1 MYYRKPS
8 YYDAFTCAAGSCP
21 DTCCAGWNIVIDD
34 KTMERYRSLPEDVR
48 RYVMSHVNENE
59 QVYIR
64 HGERCA
70 FLNGENLCD
79 LYTCQGE
86 EMFCKTCRRYPRH
99 FEEYGNLIEAALS
112 LSCPVA
118 ANMIVNREDRDRYVV
133 KNNEKKSPHK
143 NEVDRVLLGSLLG
156 ARQHIFDVAAD
167 RKLDIRRRMM
177 RILIYGEKLQK
188 LVYQYEKLGWR
199 ARRKHC
205 VAIFLLKA
213 DFLKK
218 KESLH
223 AAEQAG
229 KADDMKAPQDGQLRS
244 VRQERYGL
252 MRQYLDMLLGLENI
266 NDAWPALIEDV
277 RTNLYINHSGE
288 QYMELAEAFEEYM
301 RARGY
306 EYEHILNYFIYTY
319 FLGGVYDYH
328 VQAMIK
334 FAVLSVLV
342 IREIG
347 MSTWL
352 KNEKRFTVE
361 EQLRIC
367 WLFSRQIEHS
377 DDNLTALEGILNAH
391 PMFSEKNILKTI

>member
-34 KTMERYRSLPEDVR
+34 KTMERYRSLPEDAR
-48 RYVMSHVNENE
+48 RYVMSHVNEKE

-79 LYTCQGE
+79 LYTCLGE
-86 EMFCKTCRRYPRH
+86 ELFCKTCRRYPRH
-99 FEEYGNLIEAALS
+99 FEEYGNLVEAALS

-143 NEVDRVLLGSLLG
+143 NEVDCVLLDSLLR
-156 ARQHIFDVAAD
+156 ARQHIFDVVAD

-177 RILIYGEKLQK
+177 RILVYGEKLQK
-188 LVYQYEKLGWR
+188 RVYQYEKLGWR
-199 ARRKHC
+199 AKMRRYNME
-205 VAIFLLKA
+205 I
-213 DFLKK
+213 
-218 KESLH
+218 
-223 AAEQAG
+223 
-229 KADDMKAPQDGQLRS
+229 PQNGRMRS
-244 VRQERYGL
+244 IKQERYGL
-252 MRQYLDMLLGLENI
+252 MQQYLDMLLGLENI
-266 NDAWPALIEDV
+266 NAAWPALIEDV
-277 RTNLYINHSGE
+277 RMNLYINHSEG
-288 QYMELAEAFEEYM
+288 QYMELAGAFDAYM
-301 RARGY
+301 RTRSY

-352 KNEKRFTVE
+352 KNEKKFTVE

-377 DDNLTALEGILNAH
+377 DDNLMALEGILNAH
-391 PMFSEKNILKTI
+391 PLFSEENILKAL